1 MIWWHTANGLLLILG
16 VPKVT
21 PFKQSLTHN
30 EEERGKG
37 EATKASHDTY
47 QDRTV
52 TRWDR
57 GHDICAE
64 S

>member
-37 EATKASHDTY
+37 DKPVLPASDSNVLIGVMDKAK
-47 QDRTV
+47 RL
-52 TRWDR
+52 
-57 GHDICAE
+57 
-64 S
+64 